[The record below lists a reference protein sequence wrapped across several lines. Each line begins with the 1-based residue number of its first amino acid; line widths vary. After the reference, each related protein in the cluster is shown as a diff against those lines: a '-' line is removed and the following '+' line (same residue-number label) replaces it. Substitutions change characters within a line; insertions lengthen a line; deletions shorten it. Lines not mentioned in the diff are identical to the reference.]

1 MESYRKTGAL
11 ERDDVYTAQS
21 RAPARVVYLSVSYV
35 FGIRRRNFFRLFGA
49 CKSDFRS
56 EGNVYRTQKFVWGE
70 KKKEKKNNYRRKI
83 RVCGGEWRK
92 RGGPRFVSTV
102 FFLLRGKLRELPRR
116 TVVSATITRKI
127 TRAIIFY
134 YYFFFIKIPGK
145 FETFRGASDPLN
157 NTLENARPLQ
167 PYRRRTETGRPAA

>member
-56 EGNVYRTQKFVWGE
+56 EGNVYRTQKFVWG
-70 KKKEKKNNYRRKI
+70 KKRKKRKTIIAVKYVYAGGNGENAGARDSFRRY
-83 RVCGGEWRK
+83 
-92 RGGPRFVSTV
+92 S
-102 FFLLRGKLRELPRR
+102 
-116 TVVSATITRKI
+116 
-127 TRAIIFY
+127 
-134 YYFFFIKIPGK
+134 FFFA
-145 FETFRGASDPLN
+145 ENSENCRGVPSS
-157 NTLENARPLQ
+157 RQ
-167 PYRRRTETGRPAA
+167 R